1 MLPPGA
7 PGKTKGKQRP
17 QKARED
23 STISSW
29 TDVVE
34 NMLLIV
40 ITCLMYILYIYIYIL
55 NVHMWA
61 YWGQMFC
68 MNSRSLLTTLNKTC
82 LILNP
87 GLGNRSGHSLD
98 VSLSIINGMLGLSK
112 VGWTYCEGILNGH
125 IWWCLCKNIH
135 MTFWNPFAIHQNF
148 RFQMSNF
155 RKLWQMTRTYRI
167 LSNYI
172 YIHIYLSNTWLP
184 YQLGP
189 RLHLRQW
196 GESWWVF

>member
-7 PGKTKGKQRP
+7 PGENKGKTKAPKGAGGFYDLKLNRCC
-17 QKARED
+17 REY
-23 STISSW
+23 
-29 TDVVE
+29 
-34 NMLLIV
+34 V
-40 ITCLMYILYIYIYIL
+40 INCYYMSHVYTVYIYIL

-112 VGWTYCEGILNGH
+112 VGWTYCEGILNRH
-125 IWWCLCKNIH
+125 IWWCLWKNIH
-135 MTFWNPFAIHQNF
+135 MTFWNPFAIHQKLSLANVK
-148 RFQMSNF
+148 FQ
-155 RKLWQMTRTYRI
+155 KIMTNDTYI
-167 LSNYI
+167 SNYI
-172 YIHIYLSNTWLP
+172 YIYHHLP
-184 YQLGP
+184 
-189 RLHLRQW
+189 
-196 GESWWVF
+196 F